1 MIASGRKLSYG
12 SALLAVLLLGGCAGA
27 PVIGTADTAPTYD
40 RTLLQS
46 ASSGGNE
53 LRVDVEGDPFGA
65 GAVATANATVSAMQG
80 NMMGIPARF
89 SLDPASELTP
99 PTRVVVYYNPRNMR
113 QSESLC
119 APGGPVAGGRSE
131 DGKLRVVSAWCQ
143 TNFQMSSASGHVS
156 DATGLDSAAF
166 KDLVAQMTFAMFPP
180 KDINQKTGDRDACTP
195 PC

>member
-80 NMMGIPARF
+80 NMMGI
-89 SLDPASELTP
+89 
-99 PTRVVVYYNPRNMR
+99 PRNMR